1 MRLLLAEDERE
12 LSKALVAILKHN
24 HFSVDAV
31 YDGKEALAYLE
42 AENYDGVILDI
53 MMPEMDGITV
63 LKTIRRQGNPVPV
76 LMLTAKS
83 EIDDRVL
90 GLDSGADDYLSKP
103 FDTKEL
109 LARIRAVTR
118 RKTESTSAVLRVGN
132 VSLNCSNFELSTP
145 KGCIRL
151 SNKEFQMLEMM
162 IANRGQLIS
171 TERFMEKIWGYD
183 SDTEINVVWVY
194 ISYLRKKLASL
205 EADIQIKATRSQ
217 GYSLE
222 GGDD

>member
-1 MRLLLAEDERE
+1 
-12 LSKALVAILKHN
+12 
-24 HFSVDAV
+24 
-31 YDGKEALAYLE
+31 
-42 AENYDGVILDI
+42 

-63 LKTIRRQGNPVPV
+63 LKKIRQRGNQVPV

-118 RKTESTSAVLRVGN
+118 RKTESTSAVLQMGN
-132 VSLNCSNFELSTP
+132 ISLNCTNFELSTP
-145 KGCIRL
+145 KGSVRL

-162 IANRGQLIS
+162 IANRGSLFLQSGLWRKSGGITAIPKSMLCGFIFLIS
-171 TERFMEKIWGYD
+171 EKSCSCWER
-183 SDTEINVVWVY
+183 
-194 ISYLRKKLASL
+194 ISR
-205 EADIQIKATRSQ
+205 
-217 GYSLE
+217 
-222 GGDD
+222 